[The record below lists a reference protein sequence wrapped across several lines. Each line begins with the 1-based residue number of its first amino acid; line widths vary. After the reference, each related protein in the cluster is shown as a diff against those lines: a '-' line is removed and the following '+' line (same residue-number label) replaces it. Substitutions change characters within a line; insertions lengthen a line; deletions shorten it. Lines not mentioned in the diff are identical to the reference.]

1 MVKTAF
7 LFAGQGSQYVGM
19 GKDIYSQTSEARE
32 VYNRAN
38 EILDFDLSDICFN
51 GKQEELNKTSICQ
64 PAILVT
70 SIAILSAFKAR
81 SNGDV
86 TCHAA
91 AGLSLGEYTA
101 LVFTN
106 SISFEDALQLVYKRG
121 QFMQEACDKEK
132 GSMASIIGLEEY
144 RVEEICKEAKQ
155 YGEICAA
162 NYNSPE
168 QIVISGKEEAVKRA
182 MAIAKEKGARAV
194 IPLKVS
200 GAFHSTLMS
209 PASSKLAKEIEK
221 INVSKAEIPVMTN
234 TNAKYI
240 SEPDDIKSSLIK
252 QLDNPVRWSHSI
264 QNLINDGIEEFYE
277 IGPGKILSNLLR
289 KIDKTKKIKNID
301 KYESLINI

>member
-70 SIAILSAFKAR
+70 SIAILRAFKAR

-86 TCHAA
+86 SCHAA

-132 GSMASIIGLEEY
+132 GAMASIIGLEES

-168 QIVISGKEEAVKRA
+168 QIVISGKEEAVRKA

-264 QNLINDGIEEFYE
+264 QNLIDDGIEEFYE
-277 IGPGKILSNLLR
+277 IGPGKVLSNLLR

>member
-51 GKQEELNKTSICQ
+51 GKQEDLNKTSICQ
-64 PAILVT
+64 PAIMVT
-70 SIAILSAFKAR
+70 SIAILRAFKAR

-86 TCHAA
+86 SCHAA

-132 GSMASIIGLEEY
+132 GAMASIIGLEEP

-168 QIVISGKEEAVKRA
+168 QIVISGKEEAVKKA
-182 MAIAKEKGARAV
+182 MVIAKEKGARAV

-234 TNAKYI
+234 VNAKYI

-264 QNLINDGIEEFYE
+264 QNLIDDGIEEFYE
-277 IGPGKILSNLLR
+277 IGPGKVLSNLLR

-301 KYESLINI
+301 KYESLITI

>member
-70 SIAILSAFKAR
+70 SIAILRAFKAR
-81 SNGDV
+81 SNGNV
-86 TCHAA
+86 SCHAA

-132 GSMASIIGLEEY
+132 GAMASIIGLEES

-168 QIVISGKEEAVKRA
+168 QIVISGKEEAVKKA
-182 MAIAKEKGARAV
+182 MVIAKEKGARAV

-240 SEPDDIKSSLIK
+240 SAPDDIKSSLIK

-301 KYESLINI
+301 KYESLITI

>member
-70 SIAILSAFKAR
+70 SIAILRAFKAR

-86 TCHAA
+86 SCHAA

-132 GSMASIIGLEEY
+132 GAMASIIGLEES

-252 QLDNPVRWSHSI
+252 QLDNPVKWSHSI
-264 QNLINDGIEEFYE
+264 QNLIDDGIEEFYE
-277 IGPGKILSNLLR
+277 IGPGKVLSNLLR

-301 KYESLINI
+301 KYESLITI

>member
-38 EILDFDLSDICFN
+38 EILDFDLSGICFN

-70 SIAILSAFKAR
+70 SIAILRAFKAR

-86 TCHAA
+86 SCHAA

-132 GSMASIIGLEEY
+132 GSMASIIGLEEA

-155 YGEICAA
+155 YGEICVA

-168 QIVISGKEEAVKRA
+168 QIVISGKEEAVRKA

-234 TNAKYI
+234 VNAKYI

-252 QLDNPVRWSHSI
+252 QLDNPVKWSHSM
-264 QNLINDGIEEFYE
+264 QNLIDDGIEEFYE
-277 IGPGKILSNLLR
+277 IGPGKVLSNLLR

>member
-70 SIAILSAFKAR
+70 SIAILRAFKAR

-86 TCHAA
+86 SCHAA

-132 GSMASIIGLEEY
+132 GAMASIIGLEEY

-168 QIVISGKEEAVKRA
+168 QIVISGKEEAVKKA

-221 INVSKAEIPVMTN
+221 TNVSKAEIPVMTN

-264 QNLINDGIEEFYE
+264 QNLIDDGIEEFYE
-277 IGPGKILSNLLR
+277 IGPGKVLSNLLR

>member
-70 SIAILSAFKAR
+70 SIAILRAFKAR

-86 TCHAA
+86 SCHAA

-132 GSMASIIGLEEY
+132 GSMASIIGLEES

-168 QIVISGKEEAVKRA
+168 QIVISGKEEAVKKA
-182 MAIAKEKGARAV
+182 MVIAKEKGARAV

-200 GAFHSTLMS
+200 GAFHSALMS

-252 QLDNPVRWSHSI
+252 QLDNPVRWNHSI
-264 QNLINDGIEEFYE
+264 QNLIDDGIEEFYE
-277 IGPGKILSNLLR
+277 IGPGKVLSNLLR

-301 KYESLINI
+301 KYESLITI

>member
-38 EILDFDLSDICFN
+38 EILDFDLADICFN

-70 SIAILSAFKAR
+70 SIAILRAFKAR

-86 TCHAA
+86 SCHAT

-101 LVFTN
+101 LVFAN

-132 GSMASIIGLEEY
+132 GSMASIIGLEEA
-144 RVEEICKEAKQ
+144 RVEEICKESKQ
-155 YGEICAA
+155 YGEICVA

-168 QIVISGKEEAVKRA
+168 QIVISGKEEAVKKA

-221 INVSKAEIPVMTN
+221 TNVSKAEIPVMTN

-240 SEPDDIKSSLIK
+240 NEPDDIKSSLIK

-264 QNLINDGIEEFYE
+264 QNLIDDGIEEFYE
-277 IGPGKILSNLLR
+277 IGPGKILSNLLK

>member
-70 SIAILSAFKAR
+70 SIAILRAFKAR

-86 TCHAA
+86 SCHAA

-132 GSMASIIGLEEY
+132 GAMASIIGLEEY

-168 QIVISGKEEAVKRA
+168 QIVISGKEEAVKKA

>member
-19 GKDIYSQTSEARE
+19 GKDIYSQTREARE

-38 EILDFDLSDICFN
+38 EILGFDLSEICFN

-64 PAILVT
+64 PAVMAT

-81 SNGDV
+81 NNGNIS
-86 TCHAA
+86 CHAA

-132 GSMASIIGLEEY
+132 GAMASIIGLEESG
-144 RVEEICKEAKQ
+144 VEEICKEAKQ

-168 QIVISGKEEAVKRA
+168 QIVISGKEEAVKKA
-182 MAIAKEKGARAV
+182 MIIAKEKGARAV
-194 IPLKVS
+194 IPLNVS
-200 GAFHSTLMS
+200 GAFHSSLMS
-209 PASSKLAKEIEK
+209 SASSKLAKEIEK
-221 INVSKAEIPVMTN
+221 TNVSKAEIPVMTN
-234 TNAKYI
+234 TDAKYI
-240 SEPDDIKSSLIK
+240 SEPDDIKSSLIN
-252 QLDNPVRWSHSI
+252 QLDNPVKWRHSI
-264 QNLINDGIEEFYE
+264 QNLIDDGIGKFYE
-277 IGPGKILSNLLR
+277 IGPGKVLSNLLK

>member
-1 MVKTAF
+1 MIKTAF

-38 EILDFDLSDICFN
+38 EILDFDLSNICFN

-70 SIAILSAFKAR
+70 SIAILRAFKAR

-86 TCHAA
+86 SCHAA

-132 GSMASIIGLEEY
+132 GTMASIIGLEEA

-168 QIVISGKEEAVKRA
+168 QIVISGKEEAVKKA

-209 PASSKLAKEIEK
+209 PASNKLAKEIEK
-221 INVSKAEIPVMTN
+221 TNVSKAEIPVMTN

-264 QNLINDGIEEFYE
+264 QNLIDDGIEEFYE
-277 IGPGKILSNLLR
+277 IGPGKILSNLLK

>member
-70 SIAILSAFKAR
+70 SIAILRAFKAR

-86 TCHAA
+86 SCHAA

-132 GSMASIIGLEEY
+132 GSMASIIGLEES

-221 INVSKAEIPVMTN
+221 TNVSKAEIPVMTN

-277 IGPGKILSNLLR
+277 IGPGKVLSNLLK

>member
-70 SIAILSAFKAR
+70 SIAILRAFKAR
-81 SNGDV
+81 SNGDIS
-86 TCHAA
+86 CHAA

-132 GSMASIIGLEEY
+132 GAMASIIGLEES

-162 NYNSPE
+162 NYNSPG

-200 GAFHSTLMS
+200 GAFHSALMS

-221 INVSKAEIPVMTN
+221 TNVSKAEIPVMTN

-264 QNLINDGIEEFYE
+264 QNLIDDGIEEFYE
-277 IGPGKILSNLLR
+277 IGPGKVLSNLLR

>member
-1 MVKTAF
+1 MAKTAF
-7 LFAGQGSQYVGM
+7 LFAGQGAQYVGM
-19 GKDIYSQTSEARE
+19 GKDIYSQTREARE

-38 EILDFDLSDICFN
+38 EILGFDLSDICFN

-64 PAILVT
+64 PAVMVT
-70 SIAILSAFKAR
+70 SIAILSAFKER
-81 SNGDV
+81 NNGNISCD
-86 TCHAA
+86 AA

-132 GSMASIIGLEEY
+132 GTMASIIGLRESEVKKICEEA
-144 RVEEICKEAKQ
+144 RE
-155 YGEICAA
+155 YGDVCAA

-168 QIVISGKEEAVKRA
+168 QIVISGKEEAVKKA

-200 GAFHSTLMS
+200 GAFHSALMS

-221 INVSKAEIPVMTN
+221 TNVLKSEIPVMTN
-234 TNAKYI
+234 VSAKYI
-240 SEPDDIKSSLIK
+240 NEPDEIKSSLIK
-252 QLDNPVRWSHSI
+252 QLDNPVRWSHSM
-264 QNLINDGIEEFYE
+264 QNLIDDGIEEFYE
-277 IGPGKILSNLLR
+277 IGPGKVLTSLLK
-289 KIDKTKKIKNID
+289 KIDSTKKVRNID
-301 KYESLINI
+301 KYNSLVDI

>member
-70 SIAILSAFKAR
+70 SIAILRAFKAR

-86 TCHAA
+86 SCHAA

-132 GSMASIIGLEEY
+132 GAMASIIGLEES

-264 QNLINDGIEEFYE
+264 QNLIDDGIEEFYE
-277 IGPGKILSNLLR
+277 IGPGKVLSNLLR

-301 KYESLINI
+301 KYESLITI

>member
-51 GKQEELNKTSICQ
+51 GKQEDLNKTSICQ
-64 PAILVT
+64 PAIMVT
-70 SIAILSAFKAR
+70 SIAILRAFKAR

-86 TCHAA
+86 SCHAA

-132 GSMASIIGLEEY
+132 GSMASIIGLEES

-168 QIVISGKEEAVKRA
+168 QIVISGKEEAVKKA
-182 MAIAKEKGARAV
+182 MVIAKEKGARAV

-234 TNAKYI
+234 VNAKYI

-252 QLDNPVRWSHSI
+252 QLDNPVKWSHSI
-264 QNLINDGIEEFYE
+264 QNLIDDGIEEFYE
-277 IGPGKILSNLLR
+277 IGPGKVLSNLLR

-301 KYESLINI
+301 KYESLITI

>member
-70 SIAILSAFKAR
+70 SIAILRAFKAR

-86 TCHAA
+86 SCHAA

-132 GSMASIIGLEEY
+132 GTMASIIGLEES

-168 QIVISGKEEAVKRA
+168 QIVISGKEEAVKKA

-209 PASSKLAKEIEK
+209 PASNKLAKEIEK
-221 INVSKAEIPVMTN
+221 TNVSKAEIPVMTN

-264 QNLINDGIEEFYE
+264 QNLIDDGIEEFYE
-277 IGPGKILSNLLR
+277 IGPGKILSNLLK

>member
-38 EILDFDLSDICFN
+38 EILDFDLSGICFN

-70 SIAILSAFKAR
+70 SIAILRAFKAR

-132 GSMASIIGLEEY
+132 GAMASIIGLEEY

-168 QIVISGKEEAVKRA
+168 QIVISGKEEAVKKA

-264 QNLINDGIEEFYE
+264 QNLIDDGIEEFYE
-277 IGPGKILSNLLR
+277 IGPGKVLSNLLR

>member
-19 GKDIYSQTSEARE
+19 GKDIYSQTSEAKE

-70 SIAILSAFKAR
+70 SIAILRAFKAR

-86 TCHAA
+86 SCHAA

-132 GSMASIIGLEEY
+132 GAMASIIGLEES

-240 SEPDDIKSSLIK
+240 SEPADIKSSLIK

-264 QNLINDGIEEFYE
+264 QNLIDDGIEEFYE
-277 IGPGKILSNLLR
+277 IGPGKVLSNLLK

-301 KYESLINI
+301 KYESLITI

>member
-70 SIAILSAFKAR
+70 SIAILRAFKAR

-86 TCHAA
+86 SCHAA

-132 GSMASIIGLEEY
+132 GAMASIIGLEES

-168 QIVISGKEEAVKRA
+168 QIVISGKEEAVKKA

-301 KYESLINI
+301 KYESLITI

>member
-51 GKQEELNKTSICQ
+51 GKQEDLNKTSICQ
-64 PAILVT
+64 PAIMVT
-70 SIAILSAFKAR
+70 SIAILRAFKAR

-86 TCHAA
+86 SCHAA

-132 GSMASIIGLEEY
+132 GAMASIIGLEEA

-168 QIVISGKEEAVKRA
+168 QIVISGKEEAVKKA
-182 MAIAKEKGARAV
+182 MVIAKEKGARAV

-252 QLDNPVRWSHSI
+252 QLDNPVKWSHSI
-264 QNLINDGIEEFYE
+264 QNLIDDGIEEFYE
-277 IGPGKILSNLLR
+277 IGPGKVLSNLLR

>member
-70 SIAILSAFKAR
+70 SIAILRAFKAR

-86 TCHAA
+86 TCHAV

-132 GSMASIIGLEEY
+132 GTMASIIGLEES

-162 NYNSPE
+162 NYNSPG
-168 QIVISGKEEAVKRA
+168 QIVISGKEEAVQKA

-200 GAFHSTLMS
+200 GAFHSALMS

-221 INVSKAEIPVMTN
+221 TNVSKAEIPVMTN

-264 QNLINDGIEEFYE
+264 QNLIDDGIEEFYE
-277 IGPGKILSNLLR
+277 IGPGKVLSNLLR

>member
-70 SIAILSAFKAR
+70 SIAILRAFKAR

-86 TCHAA
+86 TCHAV

-132 GSMASIIGLEEY
+132 GTMASIIGLEES

-162 NYNSPE
+162 NYNSPG
-168 QIVISGKEEAVKRA
+168 QIVISGKEEAVQKA

-200 GAFHSTLMS
+200 GAFHSALMS
-209 PASSKLAKEIEK
+209 PASNKLAKEIEK

-240 SEPDDIKSSLIK
+240 SEPEDIKSSLIK
-252 QLDNPVRWSHSI
+252 QLDNPVKWSHSI
-264 QNLINDGIEEFYE
+264 QNLIDDGIEKFYE
-277 IGPGKILSNLLR
+277 IGPGKVLSNLLR

>member
-70 SIAILSAFKAR
+70 SIAILRAFKAR

-86 TCHAA
+86 SCHAA

-132 GSMASIIGLEEY
+132 GAMASIIGLEES

-252 QLDNPVRWSHSI
+252 QLDNPVKWSHSI
-264 QNLINDGIEEFYE
+264 QNLIDDGIEEFYE
-277 IGPGKILSNLLR
+277 IGPGKVLSNLLR

>member
-1 MVKTAF
+1 MAKTAF

-19 GKDIYSQTSEARE
+19 GKDIYSQTREARE
-32 VYNRAN
+32 VYKRAN
-38 EILDFDLSDICFN
+38 EILDFDLSDICFH

-64 PAILVT
+64 PAVMVT
-70 SIAILSAFKAR
+70 SMAILMAFKAR
-81 SNGDV
+81 NNGNIS
-86 TCHAA
+86 CHAA

-121 QFMQEACDKEK
+121 QFMQEACNKEK
-132 GSMASIIGLEEY
+132 GAMASIIGLEES
-144 RVEEICKEAKQ
+144 RVEEICKETKQ
-155 YGEICAA
+155 YGEVCAA

-168 QIVISGKEEAVKRA
+168 QIVISGKEEAVKKA
-182 MAIAKEKGARAV
+182 MIMAKERGARAV

-221 INVSKAEIPVMTN
+221 TNISRAEIPIMTN

-240 SEPDDIKSSLIK
+240 SEPDDIKYSLIK

-264 QNLINDGIEEFYE
+264 QNLIADGIEEFYE
-277 IGPGKILSNLLR
+277 IGPGKVLSNLLK

>member
-1 MVKTAF
+1 V
-7 LFAGQGSQYVGM
+7 
-19 GKDIYSQTSEARE
+19 
-32 VYNRAN
+32 
-38 EILDFDLSDICFN
+38 
-51 GKQEELNKTSICQ
+51 
-64 PAILVT
+64 
-70 SIAILSAFKAR
+70 
-81 SNGDV
+81 
-86 TCHAA
+86 

-132 GSMASIIGLEEY
+132 GTMASIIGLEES

-162 NYNSPE
+162 NYNSPG
-168 QIVISGKEEAVKRA
+168 QIVISGKEEAVQKA

-200 GAFHSTLMS
+200 GAFHSALMS

-221 INVSKAEIPVMTN
+221 TNVSKAEIPVMTN

-264 QNLINDGIEEFYE
+264 QNLIGDGIEEFYE
-277 IGPGKILSNLLR
+277 IGPGKVLSNLLR